1 MIPLWVALGAAVG
14 APARYLADRAVQ
26 ARHASLVP
34 WGTFTVN
41 MAAALV
47 LGILTGVGSSA
58 SAAALALLGTGFC
71 GSLSTYSTFSFETMR
86 LVDLHQARSAAG
98 YAALTVVTGC
108 SLAALG
114 WWLA

>member
-1 MIPLWVALGAAVG
+1 VG

-26 ARHASLVP
+26 ARHATVIP

-41 MAAALV
+41 MVAALA
-47 LGILTGVGSSA
+47 LGVLTGVGSSA
-58 SAAALALLGTGFC
+58 SAAMVALIGPGFC
-71 GSLSTYSTFSFETMR
+71 GTLSTYSTFSFETMR
-86 LVDLHQARSAAG
+86 LAGLHRVRDAAG
-98 YAALTVVTGC
+98 YTLLTIVAGC